1 MLLVLLVECRQ
12 GEFALLQQLVEC
24 CLIKMGENQGLEQVM
39 GKLVDMLAKKFS
51 EAPTTS
57 NAVIPHTETMQKI
70 ELMQNDI
77 KLEGVKNYLSW
88 SRRAL
93 LILKTKGLEGYV
105 TGEVKEPESASA
117 EWRTWSTTNSLV
129 VAWLLT
135 SLIPAIATTVE
146 TISSASEM
154 WKTLTNLYS
163 GEGNVML
170 MVEAQEK
177 ISALRQGERSI
188 AEYVAELKHL
198 WSDLDHYDPLG
209 LEHPDCIAKMRK
221 WIERRRVIEFL
232 KGLNPEFEGR
242 KDAMFHQTTLPTLDE
257 AIAAMAQDELKRK
270 VLPKA
275 TPPSSSPTYAMLQGK
290 ETRECF
296 NCGEM
301 GHLMRDCRAPRK
313 PSYGRGRSGDRG
325 GARGGRGYAGRAN
338 RGRGYEYRGD
348 HRANV
353 VTLEEGCSGP
363 TNVDVAN
370 LVHSISGNSNQ
381 AFMSINS
388 SHSNWILDSGA
399 SRHVTGMCGEFAS
412 YKPYPFTR
420 KETIET
426 ADGTSCPVK
435 GEGTVQ
441 CTPSI
446 TLSSVLY
453 VPSFPV
459 NLISISSLVDHM
471 DCRVSLDRENCLI
484 QERQTG
490 KKLGTG
496 VRRDGL
502 WYLDRKETSEDV
514 CLALMA
520 STSKEE
526 AKVLLL
532 HCRLGHISFETMSKM
547 FPAELS
553 RVDKHK
559 LVCDA
564 CEYGKH
570 TRTSYV
576 SRGLRSM
583 LPFMLIHSDVWTSP
597 MVSMSG
603 MKYFVTFI
611 DCYSRM
617 TWLYLMRHKDEV
629 FKCFQN
635 FYAYIKN
642 HFNARVQFIRTD
654 NGGEY
659 INNEFSSFLSSE
671 GILHQTSCPDTPPQN
686 GVAERKNRHLLE
698 TARSLMYAMNVPK
711 FLWSEAVMTATYL
724 INRTPSRILGMQTPC
739 EMIFGKNEFVV
750 PPKVFGCTCFV
761 RDHRPSVGKLD
772 PRAVKCIFIGYPSG
786 QKGYKCWSPS
796 ERRTFVSMDV
806 TFRESVPFYGE
817 KTDLSSLFV
826 DLDNSTSGHDG
837 QQMEGEILGP
847 KGDEQS
853 KKEKFVV
860 GSIPYP
866 MGGPVA
872 QEQEWRKPHEE
883 ENLQVYTRRTRCPVI
898 QQVEEDNQVEKD
910 VSHEQ
915 GSL

>member
-370 LVHSISGNSNQ
+370 LVHSISGEANREETWDWHQ
-381 AFMSINS
+381 A
-388 SHSNWILDSGA
+388 
-399 SRHVTGMCGEFAS
+399 
-412 YKPYPFTR
+412 
-420 KETIET
+420 
-426 ADGTSCPVK
+426 
-435 GEGTVQ
+435 
-441 CTPSI
+441 
-446 TLSSVLY
+446 
-453 VPSFPV
+453 
-459 NLISISSLVDHM
+459 
-471 DCRVSLDRENCLI
+471 
-484 QERQTG
+484 
-490 KKLGTG
+490 
-496 VRRDGL
+496 
-502 WYLDRKETSEDV
+502 
-514 CLALMA
+514 
-520 STSKEE
+520 
-526 AKVLLL
+526 
-532 HCRLGHISFETMSKM
+532 
-547 FPAELS
+547 
-553 RVDKHK
+553 
-559 LVCDA
+559 
-564 CEYGKH
+564 
-570 TRTSYV
+570 
-576 SRGLRSM
+576 
-583 LPFMLIHSDVWTSP
+583 
-597 MVSMSG
+597 
-603 MKYFVTFI
+603 
-611 DCYSRM
+611 
-617 TWLYLMRHKDEV
+617 
-629 FKCFQN
+629 
-635 FYAYIKN
+635 
-642 HFNARVQFIRTD
+642 
-654 NGGEY
+654 
-659 INNEFSSFLSSE
+659 
-671 GILHQTSCPDTPPQN
+671 
-686 GVAERKNRHLLE
+686 
-698 TARSLMYAMNVPK
+698 
-711 FLWSEAVMTATYL
+711 
-724 INRTPSRILGMQTPC
+724 
-739 EMIFGKNEFVV
+739 
-750 PPKVFGCTCFV
+750 
-761 RDHRPSVGKLD
+761 
-772 PRAVKCIFIGYPSG
+772 
-786 QKGYKCWSPS
+786 
-796 ERRTFVSMDV
+796 
-806 TFRESVPFYGE
+806 
-817 KTDLSSLFV
+817 
-826 DLDNSTSGHDG
+826 
-837 QQMEGEILGP
+837 
-847 KGDEQS
+847 
-853 KKEKFVV
+853 
-860 GSIPYP
+860 
-866 MGGPVA
+866 
-872 QEQEWRKPHEE
+872 
-883 ENLQVYTRRTRCPVI
+883 
-898 QQVEEDNQVEKD
+898 
-910 VSHEQ
+910 
-915 GSL
+915 